1 MPETVPPFRLA
12 GSARS
17 MIRALRPRQGNGGL
31 SREQIVTALYRA
43 LLGREPDP
51 EGLAI
56 YVEHLVSERAM
67 EVGLRGLLVSAEF
80 RSRMLGALLPVAELP
95 DLTRSMPGRYQQA
108 SINGASMVVYRAEAD
123 DDVALMQSLIQQHR
137 YYDRFDV
144 WSPIIDLDK
153 EVTAAIAV
161 GLGA

>member
-51 EGLAI
+51 EGFAI

-67 EVGLRGLLVSAEF
+67 EVGLRGLLASPEF
-80 RSRMLGALLPVAELP
+80 RSRMLGALVPVAELP
-95 DLTRSMPGRYQQA
+95 DLTRSMPERYGRA
-108 SINGASMVVYRAEAD
+108 IFNGVPTVVYRAESD
-123 DDVALMQSLIQQHR
+123 DDIVLMQSLIERYR
-137 YYDRFDV
+137 YYDRF
-144 WSPIIDLDK
+144 
-153 EVTAAIAV
+153 
-161 GLGA
+161 